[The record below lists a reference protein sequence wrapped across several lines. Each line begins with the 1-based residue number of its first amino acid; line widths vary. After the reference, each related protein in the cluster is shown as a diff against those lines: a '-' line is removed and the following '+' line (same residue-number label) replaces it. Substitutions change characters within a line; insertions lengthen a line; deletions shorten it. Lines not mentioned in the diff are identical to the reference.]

1 MLARKHKALE
11 DLNYLDELTLEEPEH
26 NSDDMLSELS
36 DDNYQKINSYVLL
49 ISSRTTNLLF
59 SIDESTYVNWLLT
72 YLLIGILSIYI
83 ITVNIRA

>member
-49 ISSRTTNLLF
+49 ISSRTTNSLF
-59 SIDESTYVNWLLT
+59 SIDESTYVN
-72 YLLIGILSIYI
+72 
-83 ITVNIRA
+83 

>member
-59 SIDESTYVNWLLT
+59 SIDESTYVN
-72 YLLIGILSIYI
+72 
-83 ITVNIRA
+83 